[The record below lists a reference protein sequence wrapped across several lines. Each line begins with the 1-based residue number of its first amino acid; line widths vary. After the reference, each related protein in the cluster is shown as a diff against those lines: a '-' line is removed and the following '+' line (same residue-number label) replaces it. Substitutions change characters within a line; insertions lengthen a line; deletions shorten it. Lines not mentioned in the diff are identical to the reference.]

1 MEQTKKIAVWLDDKR
16 PMPYDFGW
24 DCDERIAVQTA
35 SEAIKVLA
43 TGNVDLISLDHD
55 LGDETKTG
63 NGYQV
68 ACYIEGLAHE
78 NAIPRLR
85 WAVHS
90 QNPVGAINMKI
101 ALALADK
108 YWTDHAV

>member
-1 MEQTKKIAVWLDDKR
+1 MDPIKIALWLDDKR
-16 PMPYDFGW
+16 PMPFDFGW
-24 DCDERIAVQTA
+24 DCDTRIHALTA
-35 SEAIKVLA
+35 MQAINVLQ
-43 TGNVDLISLDHD
+43 GGKVDLVSLDHD

-68 ACYIEGLAHE
+68 ACFIEEAAH
-78 NAIPRLR
+78 NNSIPRLR

-90 QNPVGAINMKI
+90 MNPVGALNMKI

-108 YWTDHAV
+108 YWMDHVV

>member
-1 MEQTKKIAVWLDDKR
+1 MDPTKLAVWLDDKR

-24 DCDERIAVQTA
+24 DCDERVAVQTA
-35 SEAIKVLA
+35 AEAIKLLQ
-43 TGNVDLISLDHD
+43 TRRVDLISLDHD

-68 ACYIEGLAHE
+68 ACFIENGAEDGSL
-78 NAIPRLR
+78 PRLR

-90 QNPVGAINMKI
+90 QNPVGSFNMR
-101 ALALADK
+101 LALACADK
-108 YWTDHAV
+108 FWNDRAI